1 MKKFKVCSI
10 VFGFLSGIIGISLIF
25 QITSNK
31 TSSYVPM
38 IVALVTFIALFIFNL
53 VSYNQTK
60 GKLENKLSRPVKP
73 AAQTVGMLIDGLP
86 IPVSVPV
93 TVFLYEN
100 HIDLEAIT
108 GTASPNQRFSLDIDK
123 IQRVSLLNESQ
134 VQQIVKQSAPGMIV
148 GAAAFGILG
157 AMVGGRVKTKQTMV
171 INSLLLIDYISDSE
185 SKQILLN
192 VSNDVF
198 QATSFVN
205 KINKMN
211 PRTNQTIQL

>member
-100 HIDLEAIT
+100 RIDLEAIT

-205 KINKMN
+205 KINKIN

>member
-38 IVALVTFIALFIFNL
+38 IVALVSFIALFIFNL

-100 HIDLEAIT
+100 RIDLEAVT

>member
-1 MKKFKVCSI
+1 
-10 VFGFLSGIIGISLIF
+10 
-25 QITSNK
+25 
-31 TSSYVPM
+31 
-38 IVALVTFIALFIFNL
+38 
-53 VSYNQTK
+53 
-60 GKLENKLSRPVKP
+60 
-73 AAQTVGMLIDGLP
+73 MLIDGLP

>member
-1 MKKFKVCSI
+1 MRKFKVGSI
-10 VFGFLSGIIGISLIF
+10 VFGILSGIIGVGLIS

-53 VSYNQTK
+53 VFYNQTK

-73 AAQTVGMLIDGLP
+73 AAQTVGILIDGLP

-108 GTASPNQRFSLDIDK
+108 GTTSPNQRFSLDIDK

-134 VQQIVKQSAPGMIV
+134 VQQIVKQSAPGMII

>member
-100 HIDLEAIT
+100 RIDLEAVT